1 MSLWRKRKEFSGLEA
16 HLRDGRPEAPDG
28 LVRSIGDRVRP
39 HPHLR
44 SHGRLV
50 FALALT
56 MIGLGVATAFGGLS
70 FAYGSFDDA
79 VSVATRVA
87 KPTKPKAVAKSA
99 AIDQYANE
107 CGSSPNPPCI
117 IEIRPRSMFLTEG
130 SYCVGLTINILNG
143 MVSDGTVSISWRTVN
158 GTATAAQDYTAAGGT
173 VNFPA
178 GTNTAPISVCIRD
191 DNQTE
196 PRESFSVQ
204 LYAPVNAT
212 IEAAGQKTTININE
226 NTN

>member
-28 LVRSIGDRVRP
+28 LVRSVSDRVRP
-39 HPHLR
+39 RPHLR
-44 SHGRLV
+44 SSGRLV

-79 VSVATRVA
+79 VSVAKRVA
-87 KPTKPKAVAKSA
+87 KPSKPKAVATSA

-107 CGSSPNPPCI
+107 CGSSPNPPCL
-117 IEIRPRSMFLTEG
+117 IEIRPRAMFVNEADAC
-130 SYCVGLTINILNG
+130 YGLTINILRG
-143 MVSDGTVSISWRTVN
+143 QVSDGTVGISWKTTN
-158 GTATAAQDYTAAGGT
+158 GTAKAGQDYDSAGASIT
-173 VNFPA
+173 FPA
-178 GTNTAPISVCIRD
+178 GTNTAPISVCVND
-191 DNQTE
+191 DAVTE
-196 PRESFSVQ
+196 PRESFKVD

-212 IEAAGQKTTININE
+212 IEAAGRTSTININE